1 MEVTMGNH
9 LPSPEILNKIL
20 RYNPKT
26 GELFWRK
33 RDISFFRE
41 GKKTALHACNAWN
54 SKNADKPAMTAYDGH
69 GYRQGRI
76 FGVSYQA
83 HRVAWAINNGKW
95 PPEFIDHINGIKDDN
110 RILNLRLASFT
121 DNNRNMRKSRRNKSG
136 CVGVFLHKPSGKWIA
151 SIGHNARS
159 VHLGYFE
166 NFDEAVYAR
175 KSAEVKYGYH
185 KNHGLNMQ
193 KPSAGLG

>member
-1 MEVTMGNH
+1 MGKH
-9 LPSPEILNKIL
+9 LPSPKLLNKIL
-20 RYNPKT
+20 KYNPET

-33 RDISFFRE
+33 RDVTLFKES
-41 GKKTALHACNAWN
+41 KNTALHACNAWN
-54 SKNADKPAMTAYDGH
+54 SKNANKPAMTAYDGH
-69 GYRQGRI
+69 GYKHGRI
-76 FGVSYQA
+76 FGVAYQA
-83 HRVAWAINNGKW
+83 HRVAWAITNGDW

-110 RILNLRLASFT
+110 RISNLRLASFT

-136 CVGVFLHKPSGKWIA
+136 CVGVCLHKPTGKWIA
-151 SIGHNARS
+151 SIGHNARN

-193 KPSAGLG
+193 KPSVLLG